1 MAIGSK
7 HSNYAFFMILL
18 FVIRMCS
25 LIVKLV
31 RNVKK
36 GKIGRGWSIF
46 AVTAGTVN
54 SSIAAAVRNRQMF
67 DLFV

>member
-1 MAIGSK
+1 MWK
-7 HSNYAFFMILL
+7 K
-18 FVIRMCS
+18 
-25 LIVKLV
+25 VKLAEV
-31 RNVKK
+31 
-36 GKIGRGWSIF
+36 GQFF

>member
-1 MAIGSK
+1 
-7 HSNYAFFMILL
+7 MILL
-18 FVIRMCS
+18 FVIRMCHI
-25 LIVKLV
+25 IVKLD
-31 RNVKK
+31 RNLKKVKLAEV
-36 GKIGRGWSIF
+36 GQFF

>member
-1 MAIGSK
+1 
-7 HSNYAFFMILL
+7 MILL
-18 FVIRMCS
+18 FVIRICS